1 MSDPT
6 TLDGRPD
13 PRDEWLRSL
22 QPQPYDV
29 AAWQPLETRP
39 RGAWRKY
46 GLNVVFFLLTLLSV
60 NLMGGPMLV
69 LGLMPIL
76 IAHEM
81 GHYVAC
87 LRYGVDATL
96 PYFIPVPIL
105 SFVGTLG
112 AFIRI
117 RGPIPNRKALF
128 DIGIAG
134 PLAGFVVC
142 IPVLVLGALEA
153 SVIPTPPASSPN
165 FISFGEPLLLQWSYE
180 WLRGAPPEGQT
191 FLMGPL
197 ATASWFGLFVT
208 ALNLMPVG
216 QLDGGHVTYAL
227 LRTRA
232 IWISRAG
239 LFGCFG
245 LLYLRPTW
253 LLWCILLA
261 LFGRRQHPRTLDD
274 DAPIGRA
281 RVLVGLIGLVV
292 FVLSFT
298 PSPILVSWAD
308 FREAVLSLFTSD

>member
-1 MSDPT
+1 M
-6 TLDGRPD
+6 
-13 PRDEWLRSL
+13 
-22 QPQPYDV
+22 
-29 AAWQPLETRP
+29 
-39 RGAWRKY
+39 
-46 GLNVVFFLLTLLSV
+46 FFVLTLFSV

-96 PYFIPVPIL
+96 PYFIPVPVL

-117 RGPIPNRKALF
+117 RGPIPNRRALF

-142 IPVLVLGALEA
+142 VPVLVLGALEA
-153 SVIPTPPASSPN
+153 TVIPTPPASSPN

-180 WLRGAPPEGQT
+180 WLRGQPPDGHT

-227 LRTRA
+227 LGKRS
-232 IWISRAG
+232 IWVSRVA
-239 LFGCFG
+239 LAGCFG

-261 LFGRRQHPRTLDD
+261 LFGRRHPRTLDD
-274 DAPIGRA
+274 DAPVGRA
-281 RVLVGLIGLVV
+281 RALVGVIGLLV
-292 FVLSFT
+292 FLVSFT
-298 PSPILVSWAD
+298 PSPIIVSWAD
-308 FREAVLSLFTSD
+308 FREVLLSLFTSD

>member
-1 MSDPT
+1 VSDSPT
-6 TLDGRPD
+6 TLDGRTHEG
-13 PRDEWLRSL
+13 DEWLRSL
-22 QPQPYDV
+22 QPPPHD
-29 AAWQPLETRP
+29 ALAWQPLRAR
-39 RGAWRKY
+39 RGWREY
-46 GLNVVFFLLTLLSV
+46 GLNLVFFVLTLFSV
-60 NLMGGPMLV
+60 DLMGGPMLV

-81 GHYVAC
+81 GHYIAC

-142 IPVLVLGALEA
+142 VPVLVLGALEA
-153 SVIPTPPASSPN
+153 GVIPTPPASSPH
-165 FISFGEPLLLQWSYE
+165 FISFGEPLLLQWSYD
-180 WLRGAPPEGQT
+180 WLRGQPPAGHT

-216 QLDGGHVTYAL
+216 QLDGGHVVYAL
-227 LRTRA
+227 LGKRSV
-232 IWISRAG
+232 WVSRAA
-239 LFGCFG
+239 LIGCFG

-261 LFGRRQHPRTLDD
+261 LFGRRHPRTLDD
-274 DAPIGRA
+274 EAPVGRGRA
-281 RVLVGLIGLVV
+281 LVGIVGLFV
-292 FVLSFT
+292 FLVSFT
-298 PSPILVSWAD
+298 PSPIIVSWAD
-308 FREAVLSLFTSD
+308 FREVVFSLFT